1 MLHWKKKAIAADVPK
16 QANSDLD
23 LLIFA
28 AGCDRF
34 AHQVD
39 RQLAVCWSLPE
50 N

>member
-1 MLHWKKKAIAADVPK
+1 MLQWKKKAIAADVPK

-23 LLIFA
+23 LFIFA
-28 AGCDRF
+28 ARCDRF

-39 RQLAVCWSLPE
+39 PELAVCWSLPE